1 MSAFTD
7 FIQLE
12 LPKRPYLDSDVSEE
26 TVIVRRGVGPRQ
38 LQSVT
43 LSEGEVLGMS
53 GGTLQGLSVNTGS
66 VDSLQHVQ
74 ASVAPVWTITHGRGN
89 RNAVVQIFDN
99 SHDMVVPNNIKL
111 NENDIVIS
119 FAIPFNGYANII
131 FF

>member
-26 TVIVRRGVGPRQ
+26 TVIVRRGAGPRQ
-38 LQSVT
+38 LQSVDIAD
-43 LSEGEVLGMS
+43 GQVLGKN
-53 GGTLQGLSVNTGS
+53 GGSLQGLDVNLSS

-74 ASVAPVWTITHGRGN
+74 SSSASVWTITHGRN
-89 RNAVVQIFDN
+89 SRNAIVQVFDN
-99 SHDMVVPNNIKL
+99 SHDLVMPNNIKL
-111 NENDIVIS
+111 NLDDITIN
-119 FAIPFNGYANII
+119 FIYPFNGYANII